1 MGGWQREAESP
12 IKVLK
17 TTIVGGLLF
26 LLPLV
31 LVVLLLSHALRF
43 AGKAV
48 GPISEFLTLDKVF
61 GPAAEESLAVLIL
74 VFISLAAGLI
84 ARTRFGR
91 DIMRRTGNSFL
102 GGLPQYRPVKSV
114 AEGFAQIENAENL
127 KPVLVKYRGRVAD
140 RIFAGITSDRLGCRL
155 RPPGT
160 DTHVGQ
166 CNVSARRTRAAS
178 GHLNGGDHVTRK
190 AHGDRFFEGSCHRGS
205 RASQDCLD
213 QVDIRS
219 RFPVAALRFS

>member
-91 DIMRRTGNSFL
+91 DVMRWTENSFL
-102 GGLPQYRPVKSV
+102 GGLPQYRLVKSV

-127 KPVLVKYRGRVAD
+127 KPVLVNIEEGWQIGYLLESLQTGWVVVFVPQAPTPMSGNVMYLPEERVRPLAISMVETMSLVKHMGIGSSKALATAD
-140 RIFAGITSDRLGCRL
+140 LAL
-155 RPPGT
+155 P
-160 DTHVGQ
+160 
-166 CNVSARRTRAAS
+166 
-178 GHLNGGDHVTRK
+178 K
-190 AHGDRFFEGSCHRGS
+190 A
-205 RASQDCLD
+205 
-213 QVDIRS
+213 I
-219 RFPVAALRFS
+219 